1 MVIAL
6 VLCGGLIAN
15 SRADCRNSGDFNVW
29 LKDFE
34 REAKSEGIESSTITS
49 ALSDVYLS
57 SKVIENDRR
66 QKVFSQPF
74 LEFAGRMVSEY
85 RLVNGRKFLSEYEGE
100 FQRIEQKYGV
110 PAPVLVAFW
119 GLETDF
125 GANIGNFPTLT
136 ALATLAYDCR
146 RPELFRQQ
154 LKDALRIIDR
164 GDLQPNEMV
173 GAWAGELGQMQFLP
187 SEYLLRGVDFDN
199 DGRVNLLKSPFDA
212 LASSASLLIHHGWK
226 PGEPWLEEIR
236 VPEELPWEQADI
248 AIQHPRSK
256 WRNWGVTKRDGQNLP
271 SDNLPASL
279 LLPMGKNGPAFL
291 AYENFGVYLN
301 WNRSFVYATTAAYFA
316 TRLSGAP
323 KVSNG
328 VGDTQTLSFEEIKV
342 LQEKLTKLG
351 YDVGGIDGTI
361 GVKTRAAVKDIQIK
375 FGFPADSYPT
385 KSLLQKL

>member
-6 VLCGGLIAN
+6 ILCSGLITN

-29 LKDFE
+29 LKDFKK
-34 REAKSEGIESSTITS
+34 EAKSEGIESSTITS

-85 RLVNGRKFLSEYEGE
+85 RLVNGRKFLAEYEGE
-100 FQRIEQKYGV
+100 FQRIEQEYGA

-154 LKDALRIIDR
+154 LLDALRIIDR

-199 DGRVNLLKSPFDA
+199 DGRVNLLKSSFDA
-212 LASSASLLIHHGWK
+212 LASSARLLIHHGWK
-226 PGEPWLEEIR
+226 PGEPWLEEVR
-236 VPEELPWEQADI
+236 VPNELPWEQADI

-256 WRNWGVTKRDGQNLP
+256 WRSWGVTKRGGQNLL
-271 SDNLPASL
+271 SDDLPASL

-291 AYENFGVYLN
+291 AYENFGVYLK

-328 VGDTQTLSFEEIKV
+328 GDTQTLSFEEIKV

>member
-1 MVIAL
+1 MTSAYSECL
-6 VLCGGLIAN
+6 N
-15 SRADCRNSGDFNVW
+15 TADFKVW

-34 REAKSEGIESSTITS
+34 TEARSEGIKTETISS
-49 ALSDVYLS
+49 ALHNVQLS
-57 SKVIENDRR
+57 TEVIENDRR

-85 RLVNGRKFLSEYEGE
+85 RLVNGRKLLLENKEE
-100 FQRIEQKYGV
+100 FQRIESEYGV
-110 PAPVLVAFW
+110 PSPVLVAFW

-125 GANIGNFPTLT
+125 GANIGSFPTLT

-146 RPELFRQQ
+146 RPDLFRQQ

-164 GDLQPNEMV
+164 GDLKPAEML

-199 DGRVNLLKSPFDA
+199 DGSVNLLKSSFDA

-226 PGEPWLEEIR
+226 PNEPWLEEVR
-236 VPEELPWEQADI
+236 VPTDLPWEQADI
-248 AIQHPRSK
+248 AIQHSRSK
-256 WRNWGVTKRDGQNLP
+256 WKNWGVTKDDGKALP
-271 SDNLPASL
+271 NDNLPASL

-291 AYENFGVYLN
+291 AYENFGVYLK

-316 TRLSGAP
+316 TRLAGAP

-328 VGDTQTLSFEEIKV
+328 NGDTETLSFEQIKE

-361 GVKTRAAVKDIQIK
+361 GVKTRAAVKDVQIK
-375 FGFPADSYPT
+375 FGISADSYPT
-385 KSLLQKL
+385 VSLLSKL